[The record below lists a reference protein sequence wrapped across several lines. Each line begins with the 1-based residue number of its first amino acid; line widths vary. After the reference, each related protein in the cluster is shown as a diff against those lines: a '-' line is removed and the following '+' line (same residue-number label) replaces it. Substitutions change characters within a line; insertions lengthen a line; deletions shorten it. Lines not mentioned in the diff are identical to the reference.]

1 MTFVLEAG
9 DIQIQVLNSLVQLR
23 DGLLERS
30 YFFVIEIIIHLKI
43 SLQAIDNSL
52 ILRNLRPEILRLR
65 FLFLEPEIQIQ
76 HKLIIILALN
86 LLIVH
91 DIIHLIL

>member
-9 DIQIQVLNSLVQLR
+9 DIQIEVLNSFVQLR
-23 DGLLERS
+23 DGLLECS

-43 SLQAIDNSL
+43 SLQTIDNRL
-52 ILRNLRPEILRLR
+52 ILRNLRPEILRLC
-65 FLFLEPEIQIQ
+65 FLFLEPKIQIQ

-91 DIIHLIL
+91 DIVHLIL